1 MPGEAPF
8 SAIVEGNEL
17 WGDTRINRK
26 LDARWRGV
34 ARGVLDSVTATTVAY
49 IDLAA
54 IAVDTEGLRITGADG
69 TVRNYEFSTA
79 VAPVLSYGD
88 VVVGT
93 NGLATAILVAAALDA
108 AINAD
113 ATRVCDSTIVDALGS
128 TLMLTSTDAR
138 NYGDLSAINYEI
150 ATLVAGGA
158 LGAWATPPTTLRNMA
173 NSVAAGSGVTP
184 AAYQECHGS
193 YTLTAADATAAAA
206 ANAGLPI
213 ACVRFNVAGVPQAPT
228 FGQYVALD
236 NAGGYVDLSDSQNAL
251 AQPVTF
257 NWVQVGTSGK
267 FALVVTDLAGLL
279 ANGDTIHWSA
289 SIY

>member
-49 IDLAA
+49 LQFAA
-54 IAVDTEGLRITGADG
+54 VAVDTEGLRITGADG

-93 NGLATAILVAAALDA
+93 NGLATPAAVAGALQVAIHNDPLGPMRSNPVDA
-108 AINAD
+108 ASD
-113 ATRVCDSTIVDALGS
+113 
-128 TLMLTSTDAR
+128 TLMFTSRDAR
-138 NYGDLSAINYEI
+138 NYGDLGAINYEI
-150 ATLVAGGA
+150 ATLSAGGA
-158 LGAWATPPTTLRNMA
+158 LGAWGTPPTAIRNVA
-173 NSVAAGSGVTP
+173 NSVTAGSGVTP

-193 YTLTAADATAAAA
+193 YTLTAADATIAAVVGE
-206 ANAGLPI
+206 GLPV
-213 ACVRFNVAGVPQAPT
+213 ACVRFQPT
-228 FGQYVALD
+228 FGQYVVLTAAGIPRSLD
-236 NAGGYVDLSDSQNAL
+236 AIS
-251 AQPVTF
+251 F
-257 NWVQVGTSGK
+257 NWTEVDDSGK
-267 FALVVTDLAGLL
+267 FALMVFDSGPTL
-279 ANGDTIHWSA
+279 ANTDTIHWSA